1 MNHAQRVAVSMR
13 SLLPWRI
20 DGAAVL
26 AASMLAIS
34 PPAGADPTSPF
45 NYVVVDRFD
54 GAGFE
59 VRNQTSSASAE
70 VTIEAGTAPDGY
82 ATARTGFGSNGFA
95 VQANA
100 NPLGVGAASI
110 WSDGFRVEGGTGL
123 GVLTLSAQ
131 VVGSITG
138 QADMSYALF
147 VSLMPFDAQAILA
160 VYDQIDFNPQ
170 LPNANR
176 LLYTAIAGGC
186 GTPTASAACGQVP
199 YENVQGPVNLTLA
212 GNFAF
217 PYNTDLYIASVF
229 GGDVSDDGPG
239 GSASFL
245 NSATFGIS
253 LPANA
258 TLVTLSQADYL
269 AAVPEPE
276 TWLLLCAGLAFLA
289 VAARRSKVCAAG

>member
-1 MNHAQRVAVSMR
+1 MSHAQRVAVSMR
-13 SLLPWRI
+13 SLLAWRI
-20 DGAAVL
+20 EGAAVL

-45 NYVVVDRFD
+45 NYVVVDLFGTMGDART
-54 GAGFE
+54 A
-59 VRNQTSSASAE
+59 TSSATDE
-70 VTIEAGTAPDGY
+70 VTIDAGTAPAGHG
-82 ATARTGFGSNGFA
+82 TARTDYGSNGFA
-95 VQANA
+95 VQAQA
-100 NPLGVGAASI
+100 NGLGAGAGSI
-110 WSDGFRVEGGTGL
+110 WSDRFRVEGGTGL
-123 GVLTLSAQ
+123 GVLALSAQ

-212 GNFAF
+212 GSFAF
-217 PYNTDLYIASVF
+217 PYNTDFYLASVF

-253 LPANA
+253 LPPNA
-258 TLVTLSQADYL
+258 IRITASGTDYL
-269 AAVPEPE
+269 QAVPEPQD
-276 TWLLLCAGLAFLA
+276 WLLLSVGLAFLA
-289 VAARRSKVCAAG
+289 CVARRRRPRPAD